1 MYLFDF
7 KSCELINK
15 ETLDI
20 FTIDEEGGKILYN
33 YLIEKEINVN
43 TNELIKSLLENDIE
57 IDKITLW
64 DRNSFA
70 PQTPIVHIIQNCNS
84 PCTMC
89 DCWKTKNSIFHTA
102 ESLDSVFRKLSNLG
116 ATSIMIS
123 GGEPLLHKELDTI
136 IDKVHGYHMAV
147 QLNSNGI
154 LLDKRASLYNKN
166 IEALVVSMEGFNRD
180 DYKTIRGTDKFELV
194 CDNIKNFKS
203 YSPNTVVGLR
213 VTLTKHFFKHVDKLI
228 NLCRDIGVDSVG
240 FSPLDVTS
248 NSFSRTMNSQRS
260 VSLEK
265 ELLPDLIFIEDT
277 LADFKQEKGKLF
289 YTIGKA
295 CNDNLFYWTMENF
308 ITCLT
313 HYTNFNIKS

>member
-180 DYKTIRGTDKFELV
+180 DYKTIRGTDKFEL
-194 CDNIKNFKS
+194 
-203 YSPNTVVGLR
+203 
-213 VTLTKHFFKHVDKLI
+213 
-228 NLCRDIGVDSVG
+228 
-240 FSPLDVTS
+240 
-248 NSFSRTMNSQRS
+248 
-260 VSLEK
+260 
-265 ELLPDLIFIEDT
+265 
-277 LADFKQEKGKLF
+277 
-289 YTIGKA
+289 
-295 CNDNLFYWTMENF
+295 
-308 ITCLT
+308 
-313 HYTNFNIKS
+313 